1 MEQTEDCIFDS
12 VQAYDDFLEVTTLGG
27 PVCYNDGTIP
37 DIIVATG
44 QEMLVRFR
52 TDGSV
57 QYSGFSARFQSIN
70 QMDLIVPGNISTMR
84 NLIMLIRKKRV

>member
-12 VQAYDDFLEVTTLGG
+12 VQAYNDFLEVTMLGG

-37 DIIVATG
+37 DIIVAAG
-44 QEMLVRFR
+44 QEMLVRFT

-70 QMDLIVPGNISTMR
+70 QMDLIVPGKCCL
-84 NLIMLIRKKRV
+84 NL